1 MLPLSI
7 CHQLQVND
15 PGLKFTFAIEGAC
28 YITREEW
35 SEHHLAPVGLKRGL
49 CILNSFI
56 LTKLSKLACIHLII
70 PMSKLIKLFLD
81 LREKPGQTVCSSHYS
96 DDRQMCNQHHRSHR
110 HVSQWPGLFAIQQG
124 WWVHGIILFSHN
136 LKLDVLSTACSCN
149 LLCIIFWSFSIC
161 Q

>member
-1 MLPLSI
+1 MRWDHRACSQHLLYSALKLITVFGWCSPFSI
-7 CHQLQVND
+7 CHRLQVND
-15 PGLKFTFAIEGAC
+15 PGLKCTFAIEGAC

-35 SEHHLAPVGLKRGL
+35 SERHLAPVGLKRGL

-110 HVSQWPGLFAIQQG
+110 HVPQWPGLFAIQQG
-124 WWVHGIILFSHN
+124 WWVMVSFCFHII
-136 LKLDVLSTACSCN
+136 
-149 LLCIIFWSFSIC
+149 
-161 Q
+161 